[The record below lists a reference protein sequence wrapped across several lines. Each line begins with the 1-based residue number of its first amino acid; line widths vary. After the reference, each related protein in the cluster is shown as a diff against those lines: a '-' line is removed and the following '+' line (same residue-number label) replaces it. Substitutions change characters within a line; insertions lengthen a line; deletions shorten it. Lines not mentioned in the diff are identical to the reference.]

1 MQLVKLGPMRLPGNG
16 VTQVV
21 AGFVVSRVV
30 AALTALE
37 LALAEQQPVNGQHL
51 VDAPVVERLIFA
63 LVAFL
68 VAWKGQG
75 VNQVGIAS

>member
-1 MQLVKLGPMRLPGNG
+1 MA
-16 VTQVV
+16 
-21 AGFVVSRVV
+21 AGFVVSWVV
-30 AALTALE
+30 AALAGPA

-51 VDAPVVERLIFA
+51 VYAPVVERLIFA